1 MAPLFPQAPCGLPLQ
16 CTGADYRLA
25 GCYFKCGGGGYRRG
39 PSSDGVGARVL
50 CLGPDVLSVHGG
62 DVPVA
67 IARTVLC
74 PRRLRMLLLMGNKWV
89 EQTPATTT
97 KKMLP
102 LCCLEDGKV
111 NTGLPGGL
119 SDQEDRR
126 VSLHRMETTVVCKS

>member
-1 MAPLFPQAPCGLPLQ
+1 MDGCGH
-16 CTGADYRLA
+16 
-25 GCYFKCGGGGYRRG
+25 RG

-89 EQTPATTT
+89 EQTLATTT
-97 KKMLP
+97 TKMLP

>member
-1 MAPLFPQAPCGLPLQ
+1 MRGVILSVGAAGIDGCGH
-16 CTGADYRLA
+16 
-25 GCYFKCGGGGYRRG
+25 RG
-39 PSSDGVGARVL
+39 PSSDGVGARL
-50 CLGPDVLSVHGG
+50 LRLGPDVLSVHGG

-97 KKMLP
+97 TKMLP

-126 VSLHRMETTVVCKS
+126 FYLHRMETTVVCKS